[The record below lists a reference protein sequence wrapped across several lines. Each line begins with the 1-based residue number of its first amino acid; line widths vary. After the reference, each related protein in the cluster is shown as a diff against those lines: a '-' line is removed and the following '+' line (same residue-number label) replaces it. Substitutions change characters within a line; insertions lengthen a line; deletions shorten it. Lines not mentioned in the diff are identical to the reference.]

1 MDQPPLNLPE
11 GFPPDMPLGLPSMP
25 FAMPSELQ
33 HLPPTGMM
41 MGVMSSASPMWQ
53 QGVHSARAHL
63 GMFDQTTSVRAK
75 RTREASVFESG
86 SGRGSAST
94 TRGKARSNRWSGS
107 YARYGDVPT
116 SISKDLLLQ
125 IDEQNANAWVT
136 DRWNDTVC
144 KAALLVACGISRGTI
159 QVPQ

>member
-11 GFPPDMPLGLPSMP
+11 GFPPDMPHGLPSMP
-25 FAMPSELQ
+25 FAMP
-33 HLPPTGMM
+33 
-41 MGVMSSASPMWQ
+41 MGAMSSASPMWQ

-63 GMFDQTTSVRAK
+63 GMFGQTTSVRAK

-86 SGRGSAST
+86 SGRGSAGT
-94 TRGKARSNRWSGS
+94 TRGKARSNHWSGS

-125 IDEQNANAWVT
+125 IHEQMQPLGSQIVGMTQFARQLCW
-136 DRWNDTVC
+136 WH
-144 KAALLVACGISRGTI
+144 VAFSRRTI

>member
-11 GFPPDMPLGLPSMP
+11 GFPPDMPHGLPSMP
-25 FAMPSELQ
+25 FAMP
-33 HLPPTGMM
+33 
-41 MGVMSSASPMWQ
+41 MGAMSSASPMWQ

-63 GMFDQTTSVRAK
+63 GMFDQNTAVRAK

-144 KAALLVACGISRGTI
+144 KAALLVACGIFPTHNSSTA
-159 QVPQ
+159 VM